1 MVIKMTKKHKF
12 NIIDALIIIV
22 IAAIIAGAA
31 FLLLR
36 DKPEEVKQDTVTI
49 EYVVEFRKVRDELK
63 DNIAA
68 GDTVIDSVAK
78 YYIGE
83 VVDVES
89 EAALFTNGNHLYEGK
104 AVVGTYP
111 GYSDIRATIVCEAT
125 IGGNGRY
132 ILSGGYSVSVGSRVD
147 VRTPNY
153 NGTGYCISL
162 RESEVE

>member
-1 MVIKMTKKHKF
+1 MTKKHRF

-22 IAAIIAGAA
+22 IAAIIAVAA
-31 FLLLR
+31 FFLLR
-36 DKPEEVKQDTVTI
+36 DKPEEVKEDTVTI
-49 EYVVEFRKVRDELK
+49 EYVVEFRKVRDEFK
-63 DNIAA
+63 DNITE

-83 VVDVES
+83 VVDVNS
-89 EAALFTNGNHLYEGK
+89 GPAVFTNGNSIYEGK

-111 GYSDIRATIVCEAT
+111 GYSDIRATVVCEAV

-132 ILSGGYSVSVGSRVD
+132 VLSGGYSVSVGSRVD

-162 RESEVE
+162 RESEVK